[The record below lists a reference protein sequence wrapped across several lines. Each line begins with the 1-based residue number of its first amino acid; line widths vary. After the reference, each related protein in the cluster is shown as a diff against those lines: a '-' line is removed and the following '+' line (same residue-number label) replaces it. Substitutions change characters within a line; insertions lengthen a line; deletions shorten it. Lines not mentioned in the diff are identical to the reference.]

1 MRQEEF
7 LYSAAAIAM
16 INTVAESSLDR
27 PYTTRNQKTLTRM
40 AAALASAYAVLKIVE
55 YFKRKEADKLSKAQ
69 IEYLETWRHTQ
80 SQSSF
85 SESSDSPSISSL
97 IAY

>member
-1 MRQEEF
+1 MQQEF

-16 INTVAESSLDR
+16 INTVSESSLDR
-27 PYTTRNQKTLTRM
+27 PYTTRNQKTITRM
-40 AAALASAYAVLKIVE
+40 AAALVSAYAVLKIVE
-55 YFKRKEADKLSKAQ
+55 FYKKKEAERISKDET
-69 IEYLETWRHTQ
+69 EYLETWRHI
-80 SQSSF
+80 SPSSF